1 MAAAIDNVTR
11 IVPAAPAAP
20 AGERVM
26 RRGDRR
32 SSHERTARWQR
43 ALRIVSPFLLIGAW
57 ELCAGIGFLDT
68 RFFPAPSTIVLSGIA
83 MGREGLLTEAVHD
96 SMLRLVIGYATG
108 ALAGVLLGLWM
119 GLSRWTRA
127 LLEPWLQLTY
137 PVPKL
142 AVYPLIVMVVGLG
155 DAPINVLLAIAV
167 FYIVCINTL
176 AGVLT
181 IKPAILDVSKDYGAN
196 FLQRA
201 WTIALPGSLP
211 HIFTGLEISLGIAYI
226 VLVAAEFVGAST
238 GLGNVI
244 FQSWQLFDV
253 SPMYVAIVLISLL
266 GYGSTLG
273 VRYIAGILMPWHRSK

>member
-1 MAAAIDNVTR
+1 MAAAADNVTH
-11 IVPAAPAAP
+11 IAPAAP
-20 AGERVM
+20 AEHIM
-26 RRGDRR
+26 RRGDMR

-57 ELCAGIGFLDT
+57 ELCADTGLLDT
-68 RFFPAPSTIVLSGIA
+68 RFFPAPSAILQSGVQMA
-83 MGREGLLTEAVHD
+83 RDGLLTEAVRD
-96 SMLRLVIGYATG
+96 SMLRLIIGYAAG
-108 ALAGVLLGLWM
+108 ALAGVVLGLWM
-119 GLSRWTRA
+119 GLSRWSRA

-155 DAPINVLLAIAV
+155 DAPIDVLLAIAV

-181 IKPAILDVSKDYGAN
+181 IKPAILDVSKDYGAS